1 MKPSDIF
8 ATAFASLTALSSLA
22 ATDKPNIVLFLV
34 DDMGW
39 QDTSL
44 PFSGEPTP
52 LNGRYRTPNM
62 ERLAAQGTIFTSAYA
77 CAVSS
82 PSRCSLL
89 TGMNAARH
97 RVTNWTLNYNTKTD
111 GSDPLIRVP
120 DWNVNGIQPV
130 EGIERSTHATSFVKI
145 LKENGY
151 HTIHCG
157 KAHFGSLT
165 TPSAD
170 PTTFGFDVNIS
181 GHAAGGLASYLGE
194 SRYGHDSKGSATS
207 SFSIPGLEPYWDKDV
222 FATEA
227 LTLEA
232 LKALDQ
238 AQALDENTPF
248 FLYMSHYAVHT
259 PIEAD
264 KRFVENY
271 SGLAAVE
278 AAYASLVEGM
288 DKSLGDIMDYLE
300 ETGKA
305 DNTIILFMSDN
316 GGLAKS
322 PRAGRAGTQNAPLR
336 AGKGSALE
344 GGIREPMIVYWPGV
358 TQPGTEI
365 GEKVIIEDFFPT
377 ILEMAG
383 ISEYSTVQTV
393 DGVSFAPL
401 LRGESSDTERP
412 LYWHT
417 PNVWA
422 ETGDDHSLGY
432 GATST
437 IRLGD
442 YKLIYWYNDG
452 AKQLYNIREDIGEAE
467 DLSERMPE
475 LTDSL
480 SARLGEYLR
489 SVDAQRPSF
498 SADGSDCPWPDETE

>member
-1 MKPSDIF
+1 MNPKKIIS
-8 ATAFASLTALSSLA
+8 TAFATLTAMTALA

-44 PFSGEPTP
+44 PFADEATP
-52 LNGRYRTPNM
+52 LNARYNTPNM
-62 ERLAAQGTIFTSAYA
+62 ERLAAQGVKFTSAYA

-82 PSRCSLL
+82 PSRASLI

-111 GSDPLIRVP
+111 ANDPLINIP
-120 DWNVNGIQPV
+120 DWNVNGVQPV
-130 EGIERSTHATSFVKI
+130 EGIEHAAPATSFVKI

-170 PTTFGFDVNIS
+170 PTTFGFDVNIA

-194 SRYGHDSKGSATS
+194 ARYGHDAYGNTTS
-207 SFSIPGLEPYWDKDV
+207 SFSIPDLEAYWDKDV

-232 LKALDQ
+232 IKALEQ
-238 AQALDENTPF
+238 ADNLGEDTPF
-248 FLYMSHYAVHT
+248 FLYMAHYAVHV
-259 PIEAD
+259 PIAAD
-264 KRFVENY
+264 KRFIDKY
-271 SGLAAVE
+271 TGLPEVE
-278 AAYASLVEGM
+278 AAYATLVEGM

-322 PRAGRAGTQNAPLR
+322 PRAGEAGTQNAPLR

-344 GGIREPMIVYWPGV
+344 GGVREPMIVYWPGV
-358 TQPGTEI
+358 TTAGTTVDDR
-365 GEKVIIEDFFPT
+365 VIIEDFYPT

-383 ISEYSTVQTV
+383 IGEYTTLQTV

-401 LRGESSDTERP
+401 LRGESADADRA
-412 LYWHT
+412 LIWHS
-417 PNVWA
+417 PNVWG
-422 ETGDDHSLGY
+422 ETGDIHAMGY
-432 GATST
+432 GATSS

-452 AKQLYNIREDIGEAE
+452 ATQLYNVREDIGESHDLAE
-467 DLSERMPE
+467 E
-475 LTDSL
+475 LPDVKAQLAS
-480 SARLGEYLR
+480 RLTQYLR
-489 SVDAQRPSF
+489 SVDAQRPTF
-498 SADGSDCPWPDETE
+498 KADGTTCPWPDGTL